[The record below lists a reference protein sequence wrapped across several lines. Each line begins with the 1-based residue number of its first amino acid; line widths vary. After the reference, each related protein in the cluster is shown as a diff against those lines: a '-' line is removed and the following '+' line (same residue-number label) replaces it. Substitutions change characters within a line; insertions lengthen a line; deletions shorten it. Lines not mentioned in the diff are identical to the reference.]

1 VGTKLVGP
9 DAASGNE
16 SAGPTEAPP
25 GHFVSGD
32 FEADCARF
40 LDDVRAL
47 VQRRI
52 TPPGYA
58 DEPPRSQSGA
68 VEAPGG

>member
-32 FEADCARF
+32 FEADCVRF